1 MATAWRAPLNKERL
15 LGADLA
21 DFDILIEDDRW
32 LDALADSAALA
43 LACRRAALAFE
54 PRLAAGATLLLADD
68 ATLKDLNLRFRGKDM
83 PTNVLSFPAFPAL
96 QPVQAGGDAGFVG
109 DIAIAYETCE
119 READALSVGFRDH
132 LAHLIVHG
140 LLHLVGYD
148 HEKDDD
154 ADQMEQLETRILAAI
169 GVADPYAQAPTDD
182 ARGDDGETG

>member
-1 MATAWRAPLNKERL
+1 LR
-15 LGADLA
+15 ADLA

-32 LDALADSAALA
+32 PGALDDSAALA

-68 ATLKDLNLRFRGKDM
+68 ATLRDLNLRFRGKDQ
-83 PTNVLSFPAFPAL
+83 PTNVLSFPAFPAFPAL
-96 QPVQAGGDAGFVG
+96 QPGQAGGDPGFLG

-119 READALSVGFRDH
+119 REAGALSIAFRDH

-148 HEKDDD
+148 HETDDD
-154 ADQMEQLETRILAAI
+154 ADRMEQLETRILAAI
-169 GVADPYAQAPTDD
+169 GAADPYARPPI
-182 ARGDDGETG
+182 DDGQGDGGENG